1 MDRAL
6 EFALE
11 EDSDLYFYQMMH
23 RMNSMEAETLEAEA
37 AAMPPSDQIQK
48 SYARFLEKFT
58 ASNSKD
64 RQKQWLSKTQNI
76 VQRVAV
82 FLLAFFIA
90 GSCAVLQVDAI
101 REQLGRWLFNWNNHS
116 VDIANDINSYD
127 DTAQYEIDALSFAF
141 GWLPDGCYLLD
152 RSVKDDQGRVQKYCF
167 QIYREDL
174 PVGEIEM
181 MERTVHLSLD
191 NENAVVEHMDLEG
204 YQQAFYLEKTYTLSQ
219 KITPY
224 RSLLAQNDGC
234 IVYISNKGFKDGLS
248 KEDIVQIL
256 EQINFINL

>member
-1 MDRAL
+1 
-6 EFALE
+6 
-11 EDSDLYFYQMMH
+11 
-23 RMNSMEAETLEAEA
+23 
-37 AAMPPSDQIQK
+37 
-48 SYARFLEKFT
+48 
-58 ASNSKD
+58 
-64 RQKQWLSKTQNI
+64 
-76 VQRVAV
+76 
-82 FLLAFFIA
+82 
-90 GSCAVLQVDAI
+90 
-101 REQLGRWLFNWNNHS
+101 
-116 VDIANDINSYD
+116 
-127 DTAQYEIDALSFAF
+127 
-141 GWLPDGCYLLD
+141 
-152 RSVKDDQGRVQKYCF
+152 
-167 QIYREDL
+167 
-174 PVGEIEM
+174 M